1 MNINLKQRFSNKAFL
16 AAFAAAVILLL
27 QQLGLDDFIPA
38 NIGEVINTVL
48 LLLSMLGII
57 VDPTTKGVGDSQAI
71 LDGESSD
78 SLKDEIE
85 ELNNML
91 DAREDELKEMSD
103 KLGALMENLQEE
115 GE

>member
-1 MNINLKQRFSNKAFL
+1 MKINLKQRFSNKAFL

-57 VDPTTKGVGDSQAI
+57 VDPTTKGFGDSQAI

>member
-1 MNINLKQRFSNKAFL
+1 MKINLKQRFSNKAFL
-16 AAFAAAVILLL
+16 AAFAAAVI
-27 QQLGLDDFIPA
+27 
-38 NIGEVINTVL
+38 L

-103 KLGALMENLQEE
+103 KLGALMDNLQEE